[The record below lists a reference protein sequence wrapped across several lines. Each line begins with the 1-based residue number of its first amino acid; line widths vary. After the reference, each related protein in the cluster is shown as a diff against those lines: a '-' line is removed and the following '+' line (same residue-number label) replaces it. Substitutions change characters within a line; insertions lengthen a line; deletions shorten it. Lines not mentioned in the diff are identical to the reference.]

1 MRNLGLRA
9 ALVVV
14 MLLFFGLAIVP
25 PEKKLRLG
33 KDLSGGVSLIY
44 SVAIGPDENAS
55 ETMSRV
61 IEVLKRRVD
70 PNGLYQITMVSQGRD
85 RIEITMPLPG
95 PRVKE
100 QRAEYEALLDSVGEM
115 AIPRQRLERVIAM
128 PPETRA
134 AELDLLA
141 AGNEVRAARLRDL
154 AVAYDMARAA
164 RAAYDAAAGA
174 EPPDADEL
182 LRLARAA
189 AEAELAYDTARDAL
203 LRASLTPAE
212 LRRAVEQSNRRRTLR
227 DSQTNTYVELPSPR
241 DRALSRLKERYP
253 AYADSIDGVRARYEA
268 YEAVRT
274 TLDDPSDLVRL
285 LRASGV
291 LAFRITVDPSDDP
304 AEEARLRAELR
315 ESGPRGARS
324 RDKAWYKINRV
335 ENWYNDVQELRALE
349 ANPAE
354 YFRTRAGG
362 YIVEE
367 YDGEY
372 YMLCWDRAGYRL
384 APDPDRPWQVARARQ
399 GADEVGK
406 PAIAFEMDTVGASL
420 LGALTEKHVGKK
432 MAIVLDDEVYTAPTL
447 RSRISRSGLIS
458 GDFSGEELRYIIQVL
473 AAGALQNKLSPEPL
487 SRNTV
492 GPDFGADKLRQGMR
506 AGIIAFVAVAG
517 FMVVYYF
524 RCGALAVIGLCCN
537 ATLLLGA
544 MALNSAAFTLPGIAG
559 IILTFGMAV
568 DANVLIY
575 ERIRE
580 ELRAGLEIRPAVRL
594 GFSKAMSSIVDGNV
608 TNLIVCVVL
617 AYLGTQEIRG
627 FAITLGIGV
636 VTTMFSALVI
646 TRLMFDL
653 LLEFGLWRRI
663 RMLATVFPAIDR
675 ALEPK
680 INWLRMRYGFVVISA
695 IYVGIGLWMVYHQR
709 GEMFDTEFRGGTKV
723 TLQFKIDEDTGRR
736 VTLTRQEVE
745 DRVRALGAGTGD
757 ETRLAELRRAQIVT
771 LDPDADGVTSD
782 RFEIK
787 SLVTEE
793 TTVVNALATAFAD
806 VLDSRPPLV
815 FRGAGTDLSAAP
827 VFPLLN
833 VRGILGED
841 INRPEY
847 RDAVREYSGG
857 LAIIIEDI
865 DPRPTLDGLKT
876 RIEQMRQQQD
886 FSDTLGRMWEVRALE
901 EDGAGVR
908 TAVLLVTEEGVNYL
922 ENEDRWRAE
931 LASREW
937 QLVNEA
943 LGRTTTLASVQS
955 FSPAIAATFKA
966 QAIVAVFL
974 SLLLIMIYI
983 WVRFGSARYSLAA
996 IVCLVHDC
1004 LTCIGL
1010 IALAE
1015 IVYDWGPTQS
1025 AAQALG
1031 ILPFKIDLTLVA
1043 ALLTIIG
1050 YSLNDTIIVM
1060 DRVRENRGK
1069 LPYASA
1075 DVINLSINQTI
1086 SRTVITSGTTLL
1098 AILIMY
1104 IYGGDG
1110 VRGFAYAMLIG
1121 IGIGT
1126 YSSIAVAAPLVWSRK
1141 ADHSPAL
1148 PPDEPA

>member
-9 ALVVV
+9 ALVIVA
-14 MLLFFGLAIVP
+14 LLFFGLAIVP

-44 SVAIGPDENAS
+44 SVAIGPEENAS

-100 QRAEYEALLDSVGEM
+100 KRAEYEAMLDSVGEM

-128 PPETRA
+128 PPERRE
-134 AELDLLA
+134 AELARLA
-141 AGNEVRAARLRDL
+141 GGNEARAARLREL
-154 AVAYDMARAA
+154 AAVYDTARMA

-174 EPPDADEL
+174 EQPDTDEL

-189 AEAELAYDTARDAL
+189 AEAELAYDTARDDL
-203 LRASLTPAE
+203 LQASLTPAE
-212 LRRAVEQSNRRRTLR
+212 LRRAVEQSSRRRTLR

-253 AYADSIDGVRARYEA
+253 TYADSIDRVRASYEA

-291 LAFRITVDPSDDP
+291 LAFRITVDPGDDP
-304 AEEARLRAELR
+304 AEEARLRAELL
-315 ESGPRGARS
+315 ESGPRSARS

-354 YFRTRAGG
+354 YFRARG
-362 YIVEE
+362 YVVDE

-458 GDFSGEELRYIIQVL
+458 GDFSNEELRYIIQVL
-473 AAGALQNKLSPEPL
+473 AAGALQNKLSPEPI

-492 GPDFGADKLRQGMR
+492 GPDFGADKLREGLR

-524 RCGALAVIGLCCN
+524 RCGALAVVGLCCN
-537 ATLLLGA
+537 AMLLLGA

-580 ELRAGLEIRPAVRL
+580 ELRAGLDIRPAVRL

-646 TRLMFDL
+646 TRLMFDA
-653 LLEFGLWRRI
+653 LLEFGMWRRI
-663 RMLATVFPAIDR
+663 RMLPTVLPAIDR

-680 INWLRMRYGFVVISA
+680 INWLRMRYGFIVISS
-695 IYVGIGLWMVYHQR
+695 IYVGIGLWMVYFQR

-723 TLQFKIDEDTGRR
+723 TLQFSIDEETGRR
-736 VTLTRQEVE
+736 VTLTRPEVE
-745 DRVRALGAGTGD
+745 SRVRALGEGTGQ
-757 ETRLAELRRAQIVT
+757 EARLAELRRAQIVT
-771 LDPDADGVTSD
+771 IDPATDGITSD

-787 SLVTEE
+787 SLVTDE

-815 FRGAGTDLSAAP
+815 FRGAGLDLAAAP
-827 VFPLLN
+827 VYPLLN

-841 INRPEY
+841 INRPQY
-847 RDAVREYSGG
+847 RDVVREYTGG
-857 LAIIIEDI
+857 VAIVIEDL
-865 DPRPTLDGLKT
+865 DPRPTLDGLRT

-886 FSDTLGRMWEVRALE
+886 FSDTLGRTWEVRALE
-901 EDGAGVR
+901 EDASGVR
-908 TAVLLVTEEGVNYL
+908 TAVLLAAEEGVNYL

-931 LASREW
+931 LAMREW

-955 FSPAIAATFKA
+955 FSPAIAETFRA

-996 IVCLVHDC
+996 IICLVHDC

-1015 IVYDWGPTQS
+1015 IVYDWGPTQGV
-1025 AAQALG
+1025 AQALG

-1075 DVINLSINQTI
+1075 EVINLSINQTI

-1104 IYGGDG
+1104 VYGGDG

-1126 YSSIAVAAPLVWSRK
+1126 YSSIAVAAPLVWSHR
-1141 ADHSPAL
+1141 ADRSTA
-1148 PPDEPA
+1148 PPPEEPA

>member
-9 ALVVV
+9 ALVIVA
-14 MLLFFGLAIVP
+14 LLFFGLAIVP

-100 QRAEYEALLDSVGEM
+100 KRAEYEAMLDSVGEM

-128 PPETRA
+128 SPVSRA
-134 AELDLLA
+134 AELDRLA
-141 AGNEVRAARLRDL
+141 GGNEARAARLRDL
-154 AVAYDMARAA
+154 AVVYDEARAA
-164 RAAYDAAAGA
+164 RASYDAAADA
-174 EPPDADEL
+174 EQPDADEL

-189 AEAELAYDTARDAL
+189 AEAELAYDTARDDL

-212 LRRAVEQSNRRRTLR
+212 LRRAVEQSSRRRTLR

-241 DRALSRLKERYP
+241 DRALTRLKERYP
-253 AYADSIDGVRARYEA
+253 AYSDSIDRVRASYEA

-291 LAFRITVDPSDDP
+291 LAFRITVDPGDDP
-304 AEEARLRAELR
+304 SEEARLRSELR

-354 YFRTRAGG
+354 YFRARG
-362 YIVEE
+362 YVVDEF
-367 YDGEY
+367 DGEY

-458 GDFSGEELRYIIQVL
+458 GDFSNEELRYIIQVL
-473 AAGALQNKLSPEPL
+473 AAGALQNKLSPEPI

-492 GPDFGADKLRQGMR
+492 GPDFGADKLREGLR
-506 AGIIAFVAVAG
+506 AGIIAFIAVSG

-524 RCGALAVIGLCCN
+524 RCGALAVVGLCCN

-594 GFSKAMSSIVDGNV
+594 GFSKALSSIVDGNV

-646 TRLMFDL
+646 TRLMFDV

-663 RMLATVFPAIDR
+663 RMLPTVLPAIDR

-695 IYVGIGLWMVYHQR
+695 VYVGIGLWMVYYQR

-745 DRVRALGAGTGD
+745 DRVRALGQGTTG
-757 ETRLAELRRAQIVT
+757 EVPLEKLRRAQIVT
-771 LDPDADGVTSD
+771 LDPAADGVTSD

-787 SLVTEE
+787 SLEDRE

-815 FRGAGTDLSAAP
+815 FRAAGLDFAAAP
-827 VFPLLN
+827 VYPLLN

-847 RDAVREYSGG
+847 RDVVREYSGG
-857 LAIIIEDI
+857 VAIVLEDFE
-865 DPRPTLDGLKT
+865 PRPTLEGLRT

-886 FSDTLGRMWEVRALE
+886 FSDTLGRTWEVRALE
-901 EDGAGVR
+901 EDADGVR
-908 TAVLLVTEEGVNYL
+908 TAVLLVAEEGVNYL
-922 ENEDRWRAE
+922 ENEDRWRME
-931 LASREW
+931 LAAREW

-943 LGRTTTLASVQS
+943 LARTTTLASVQS

-996 IVCLVHDC
+996 IACLVHDC

-1025 AAQALG
+1025 AAQAIG

-1069 LPYASA
+1069 MPYASA

-1104 IYGGDG
+1104 VYGGDG

-1141 ADHSPAL
+1141 ADRSAAP

>member
-1 MRNLGLRA
+1 M
-9 ALVVV
+9 
-14 MLLFFGLAIVP
+14 
-25 PEKKLRLG
+25 
-33 KDLSGGVSLIY
+33 
-44 SVAIGPDENAS
+44 
-55 ETMSRV
+55 
-61 IEVLKRRVD
+61 
-70 PNGLYQITMVSQGRD
+70 
-85 RIEITMPLPG
+85 
-95 PRVKE
+95 
-100 QRAEYEALLDSVGEM
+100 
-115 AIPRQRLERVIAM
+115 
-128 PPETRA
+128 
-134 AELDLLA
+134 
-141 AGNEVRAARLRDL
+141 
-154 AVAYDMARAA
+154 
-164 RAAYDAAAGA
+164 
-174 EPPDADEL
+174 
-182 LRLARAA
+182 
-189 AEAELAYDTARDAL
+189 
-203 LRASLTPAE
+203 
-212 LRRAVEQSNRRRTLR
+212 
-227 DSQTNTYVELPSPR
+227 
-241 DRALSRLKERYP
+241 
-253 AYADSIDGVRARYEA
+253 
-268 YEAVRT
+268 
-274 TLDDPSDLVRL
+274 
-285 LRASGV
+285 
-291 LAFRITVDPSDDP
+291 
-304 AEEARLRAELR
+304 
-315 ESGPRGARS
+315 
-324 RDKAWYKINRV
+324 
-335 ENWYNDVQELRALE
+335 
-349 ANPAE
+349 
-354 YFRTRAGG
+354 
-362 YIVEE
+362 
-367 YDGEY
+367 
-372 YMLCWDRAGYRL
+372 
-384 APDPDRPWQVARARQ
+384 
-399 GADEVGK
+399 
-406 PAIAFEMDTVGASL
+406 
-420 LGALTEKHVGKK
+420 
-432 MAIVLDDEVYTAPTL
+432 
-447 RSRISRSGLIS
+447 
-458 GDFSGEELRYIIQVL
+458 L